1 MLSFKGPYKVIEKR
15 TSVVYL
21 VDLGDRKCTFHVNL
35 LQKYK
40 RSTYAL
46 PSPSDMKKTFVVR
59 SDASDFGIGA
69 VLLQDRDGT
78 LMTCWYASRKLLP
91 REGRYSAIEREAL
104 ALVFAVTQFQRYLA
118 FNHFILQ
125 TDHKPLSYL
134 KVREGSMKNARLM
147 RWALASQEFLFQ
159 VVHI

>member
-1 MLSFKGPYKVIEKR
+1 MNYYSHFIANFASISAPLSDLLRKGTPEKVQWTPRCDQSLAEIKR
-15 TSVVYL
+15 LFSSPPIL
-21 VDLGDRKCTFHVNL
+21 VIR
-35 LQKYK
+35 
-40 RSTYAL
+40 
-46 PSPSDMKKTFVVR
+46 DMQETFVVR

-78 LMTCWYASRKLLP
+78 LMPCRYASRKLLP

-104 ALVFAVTQFQRYLA
+104 ALVFAVTQFQQHLA

-134 KVREGSMKNARLM
+134 R
-147 RWALASQEFLFQ
+147 Q
-159 VVHI
+159 VPRRIRA